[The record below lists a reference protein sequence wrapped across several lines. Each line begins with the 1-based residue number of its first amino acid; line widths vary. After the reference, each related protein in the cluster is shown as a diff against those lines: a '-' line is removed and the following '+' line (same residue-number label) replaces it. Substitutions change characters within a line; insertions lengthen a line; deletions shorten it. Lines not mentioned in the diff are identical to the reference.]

1 MMNLCV
7 VEGHMTADPEL
18 RAVGQNENK
27 VCQFRIGVPRRFR
40 REGQPDTDFVSVV
53 AWNKNAEFVAQ
64 YFGKGK
70 AIGVVG
76 TFQTKTWEKDGQKH
90 SGFFILADQIH
101 FVGSK
106 EDSAAS
112 SASARKSAARPAP
125 TAKKPQHQPIP
136 YPTQDG
142 MICDSE
148 DLPF

>member
-7 VEGHMTADPEL
+7 VEGYMTADPEL
-18 RAVGQNENK
+18 RVVGANENK

-40 REGQPDTDFVSVV
+40 REGQPDTDFVSVA
-53 AWNKNAEFVAQ
+53 AWNSSAEFVAK

-76 TFQTKTWEKDGQKH
+76 ALQTKTWEKDGQKH
-90 SGFFILADQIH
+90 SNFFILADQIH

-106 EDSAAS
+106 EDAVPSAPAQ
-112 SASARKSAARPAP
+112 RSAARPAP
-125 TAKKPQHQPIP
+125 AARKPQHQPIP